1 MRTPYFVATER
12 KEDTPKK
19 KDRDLDKILKDS
31 DEKARRLFERQD
43 SNRRDAR
50 KEEEKQNE

>member
-19 KDRDLDKILKDS
+19 TDRDLDKILKDS
-31 DEKARRLFERQD
+31 DDKARRLFERHD

-50 KEEEKQNE
+50 KEEEKQNQ